1 MDKNNLINSG
11 QLEAYC
17 LGQLSIEEA
26 QIISEWAAHDPDI
39 KYEIDQ
45 IMSTLESYPNRLT
58 PNPQLKTKVL
68 DFLSQHLN
76 HEAIDLSNPPL
87 LNKYSDVNSWSK
99 AVQNFDFHDDD
110 SNLQVENIF
119 LSNNKEL
126 NLIWLHDEIIE
137 DAHEDNQF
145 KESFLIL
152 EGECECDFEG
162 IIVRFK
168 AGDYFEVPPNT
179 KHSIRNISQQG
190 HLVKG
195 LVQRISA

>member
-1 MDKNNLINSG
+1 MDKNNIINSG

-45 IMSTLESYPNRLT
+45 IMSTLESYPNNLT

-68 DFLSQHLN
+68 DFLSQHLH
-76 HEAIDLSNPPL
+76 HEEIDLSNPPL

-99 AVQNFDFHDDD
+99 AVQNFSYHDDA
-110 SNLQVENIF
+110 SNLHVENIF
-119 LSNNKEL
+119 LSKNKEL

-137 DAHEDNQF
+137 DAHANDLF

-162 IIVRFK
+162 IIVHFK
-168 AGDYFEVPPNT
+168 TGDYFEVPPNT
-179 KHSIRNISQQG
+179 KHSIRNISLQG
-190 HLVKG
+190 HFVKG